1 MMVYAVCDI
10 NKGEEVT
17 LTYHDPWDQYNKRDE
32 HFQGSYGFKCDCR
45 LCVFESQHQQL
56 IARIADF
63 KSSEVNRDMVYLNP
77 NQLIAKATN
86 ILKEVGLIL

>member
-17 LTYHDPWDQYNKRDE
+17 LTYHDPWDQYSKRDE

-56 IARIADF
+56 IDRIAAF
-63 KSSEVNRDMVYLNP
+63 KSDSQEMVYENP
-77 NQLIAKATN
+77 NQLIADAKN